1 MDVRGRRV
9 LVTGASRGIGQALA
23 RTFAGAGAKVALVAR
38 SDRAIKELADELDG
52 EAFPADLCDPDQL
65 GRLIERVEAEAGPVD
80 ILINNAGSE
89 FCGYFPEQSPT
100 EIDAT
105 VRLNLL
111 APIQLS
117 RQVVPR
123 MIERGRGHIVQIS
136 SVADMVTGSGL
147 TVYGATKAGLTHFTD
162 GLRHE
167 LKGLNVQTTVVEVGT
182 VPGEMVDRL
191 YEYEPMR
198 RIVRRLNKLQL
209 VVDVP
214 VEKLAPAV
222 LDGVQRDRRYV
233 QLPKR
238 NVPLH
243 LLAHAPQLIYERALT
258 GVRVRD

>member
-1 MDVRGRRV
+1 MEVRGRRV
-9 LVTGASRGIGQALA
+9 LVTGASRGIGEALA

-38 SDRAIKELADELDG
+38 SEQAIKELADELNGD
-52 EAFPADLCDPDQL
+52 AFPADLCDADQL
-65 GRLIERVEAEAGPVD
+65 GRLVDRVESEVGPID
-80 ILINNAGSE
+80 ILINNAGVE
-89 FCGYFPEQSPT
+89 TCGYFPGQSPA

-111 APIQLS
+111 APMQLT
-117 RQVVPR
+117 RQVLPR
-123 MIERGRGHIVQIS
+123 MIERGRGHVVVTS
-136 SVADMVTGSGL
+136 SVADMVSGSGL
-147 TVYGATKAGLTHFTD
+147 SVYGATKAGLTHFMD

-167 LKGLNVQTTVVEVGT
+167 LKGLNIGTTVVEVGT

-191 YEYEPMR
+191 YEYAPMK
-198 RIVRRLNKLQL
+198 RIVRRLNVLQL

-222 LDGVQRDRRYV
+222 LHGVQKDKRFV

-243 LLAHAPQLIYERALT
+243 ALAHAPQRIYELALT
-258 GVRVRD
+258 GVKTRD